1 MKDSTAESLSRLPSR
16 RVVGYDRFDST
27 DTKAEDTASICCSE
41 DMVSIMPELVLF
53 SQTILNDVRR
63 IVISHVGWDI
73 WNNEVST
80 LNDILI
86 LIHSLV

>member
-16 RVVGYDRFDST
+16 RVLGYDRIDST
-27 DTKAEDTASICCSE
+27 DTKAED
-41 DMVSIMPELVLF
+41 
-53 SQTILNDVRR
+53 TILNDVRR

-80 LNDILI
+80 LK
-86 LIHSLV
+86 